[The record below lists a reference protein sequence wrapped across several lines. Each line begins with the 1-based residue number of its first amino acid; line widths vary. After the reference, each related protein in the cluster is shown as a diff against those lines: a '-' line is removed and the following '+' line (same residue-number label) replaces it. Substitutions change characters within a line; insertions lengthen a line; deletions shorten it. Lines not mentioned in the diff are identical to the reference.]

1 MNHVRVRAG
10 RRPRS
15 TPQERTDWVRRYS
28 RSELSQREFAEQ
40 HRLGLSTLRKWIA
53 ENPVAASAGSA
64 GSPGWQELK
73 LPASPWSTGWAA
85 ELVRP
90 DGLVLRLTPS
100 APPEWVAQLLRIGS
114 C

>member
-1 MNHVRVRAG
+1 M
-10 RRPRS
+10 
-15 TPQERTDWVRRYS
+15 RRYS
-28 RSELSQREFAEQ
+28 RADLSQREFAEQ

-53 ENPVAASAGSA
+53 ENPTAASGGSA

-73 LPASPWSTGWAA
+73 LPAPPWPTCWAA

-90 DGLVLRLTPS
+90 DGLVLRLPPA
-100 APPEWVAQLLRIGS
+100 APPEWVAQLLRTGS